1 MASIKSDIRALNA
14 LSAAMR
20 DIVIDK
26 KVDSIFFEY
35 EDKGIIGRKIF
46 EAIMQK
52 RRESED
58 GKTIIFSDT
67 IKQPGLLATV
77 QILQTI
83 LLLINDYNIELTDEV
98 CQVSKELLKD
108 MIARIENPN
117 GDYRLFVT
125 EGVPQKDIPEG
136 NFLFDASPYDVV
148 FPACFSYID
157 SMSWVLP
164 VALDFLR
171 TNCLNGYKFFGPN
184 TEGKLKALAKFCV
197 KYLNLAFV
205 ANPRNSRMTCGWNFT
220 WKCVNPSLYY
230 TYAVGECCQSVK
242 SNYFDYVDGNDGS
255 ALVDTDSGRKFA
267 QLLAEIN
274 DDLPYNDPTS
284 PVGRLLGN
292 LLRAAD
298 GIWNETKEHI
308 DDRFFNY
315 DLSVVDD
322 DTIRHSQSSD
332 VLFNMVFIVNTI
344 ISSGLNDSIDE
355 KIQSAKDDAERE
367 KYQKERNDMFELIQ
381 LAMQRTSRFYNEL
394 KAAGKDY
401 IVDQYYAVFN
411 EDYVYHKVLAKE
423 LRKRRIRM
431 MSLLPVIIST
441 ITLLG
446 EYLVKY
452 PQIDMIKYLDSLM
465 NDRIVDERGKFMWL
479 WEKDCYYTTSTFY
492 YTSSLGGFYRY
503 YEAYEERFSRID
515 TENNEYKARIRDE
528 QYRNLT
534 AEGGEI
540 FRLQQQVAQLQEE
553 NARQA
558 AIIAQ
563 GSPVENAITELC
575 RHSLRDTLL
584 EAINEVIGDIV
595 VSMDPCEERRLGK
608 EEKVFVENVKLL
620 VVRALFDKK
629 AYEMAGDCKEAL
641 DARNQKEA
649 YGKLINFV
657 RKDIRNA
664 VQYYTKQ
671 VVVSVK
677 HESDFVMTEG
687 YDGIRTALTRKKD

>member
-1 MASIKSDIRALNA
+1 MASIKSDVRALNS

-20 DIVIDK
+20 DIVVDK
-26 KVDSIFFEY
+26 KLDSIFYEY
-35 EDKGIIGRKIF
+35 EDKSIIGRKIF
-46 EAIMQK
+46 DAIMQK
-52 RRESED
+52 RRESEN
-58 GKTIIFSDT
+58 GKAIVFSDS
-67 IKQPGLLATV
+67 IKQEGLLATV

-83 LLLINDYNIELTDEV
+83 LLLINDYQIELTEDV
-98 CQVSKELLKD
+98 CAFSKELLKD
-108 MIARIENPN
+108 MIARTENPKGN
-117 GDYRLFVT
+117 YSPFYT
-125 EGVPQKDIPEG
+125 EGISEKDIPEG
-136 NFLFDASPYDVV
+136 NYLFDASPYDVV
-148 FPACFSYID
+148 FPDCFSYID
-157 SMSWVLP
+157 SLSWILP

-171 TNCLNGYKFFGPN
+171 TNCLNNYAFFGPN
-184 TEGKLKALAKFCV
+184 TERKLKELAKFCI
-197 KYLNLAFV
+197 KYLNIAFV
-205 ANPRNSRMTCGWNFT
+205 EQPRSSRMTCGWNFT

-242 SNYFDYVDGNDGS
+242 SNYFEYLDAKENTAS
-255 ALVDTDSGRKFA
+255 VDTESGRRFA

-274 DDLPYNDPTS
+274 DELPYGDPTS

-298 GIWNETKEHI
+298 GIWQATKDNI
-308 DDRFFNY
+308 DDCFFNY
-315 DLSVVDD
+315 DLSVIDD
-322 DTIRHSQSSD
+322 DAIRHSQSSD
-332 VLFNMVFIVNTI
+332 VLFNMVFIVNTV

-355 KIQSAKDDAERE
+355 KIQAATTDAERE

-394 KAAGKDY
+394 KAIGKDY

-411 EDYVYHKVLAKE
+411 EDYVYHKALAKE

-452 PQIDMIKYLDSLM
+452 PQIEMIKYLDSLM
-465 NDRIVDERGKFMWL
+465 NDRIVDERGKFIWL
-479 WEKDCYYTTSTFY
+479 WEKDCYYATSTFY

-515 TENNEYKARIRDE
+515 TANNEYRAKIREE
-528 QYRNLT
+528 QYQALT

-540 FRLQQQVAQLQEE
+540 DRLRKQVQQLQEE
-553 NARQA
+553 NERQA
-558 AIIAQ
+558 AVIAQ

-584 EAINEVIGDIV
+584 EAINEVIGDIL
-595 VSMDPCEERRLGK
+595 VSMDPAEGRRLNK
-608 EEKVFVENVKLL
+608 EEKTFAENIKLL
-620 VVRALFDKK
+620 LVRSLFDKK
-629 AYEMAGDCKEAL
+629 TYDMAGDCKEAL

-649 YGKLINFV
+649 YNKLVNYV

-687 YDGIRTALTRKKD
+687 YDGIRSALTRKKD